1 MFAYDI
7 IICTLSHHVFVHVA
21 PPQIYIHPLNRT
33 VEINNSST
41 SIVLTCMAYEATSYH
56 WLKNNNEIQLTTAE
70 NMTNNLLLVNI
81 LPPDSGHYQC
91 VAENS
96 YGRSVSDYAVLTI
109 EGMYKHNQ
117 EPYEL

>member
-1 MFAYDI
+1 MTSL
-7 IICTLSHHVFVHVA
+7 CTLSHRIFVHVA
-21 PPQIYIHPLNRT
+21 LPQIYVHPLNIT
-33 VEINNSST
+33 ININNSST

-56 WLKNNNEIQLTTAE
+56 WLKDDSQIQLNTTG
-70 NMTNNLLLVNI
+70 NMTNALLLVNI
-81 LPPDSGHYQC
+81 LPPDSGRYQC

-96 YGRSVSDYAVLTI
+96 YGRSVSDYAVLII